1 MLRIDVMQIALQS
14 NWESIIKS
22 KVVIAIATT
31 NFAYGY
37 DNNKNNTELTE

>member
-1 MLRIDVMQIALQS
+1 MQIALQS

-22 KVVIAIATT
+22 NKIVIAIATT